1 MLDLQVVWAYV
12 DPVTILPV
20 TSIIATLVGV
30 IMLCG
35 RSIQRAVVRWARLGR
50 SGGTGLQGAHFALK
64 HRRDGESKAAA
75 ARPSG
80 LGYGQVSKAP
90 SDRSDR
96 RLS

>member
-50 SGGTGLQGAHFALK
+50 SGGTGLQGAHLRSSTVGTARAKPL
-64 HRRDGESKAAA
+64 RRGPADSDTD
-75 ARPSG
+75 RFP
-80 LGYGQVSKAP
+80 KAP